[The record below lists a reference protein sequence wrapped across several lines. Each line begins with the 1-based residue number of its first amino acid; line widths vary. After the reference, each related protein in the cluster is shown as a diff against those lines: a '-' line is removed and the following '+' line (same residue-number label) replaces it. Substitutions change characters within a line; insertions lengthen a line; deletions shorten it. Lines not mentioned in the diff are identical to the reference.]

1 LSIEVRK
8 KDNLSTSTN
17 HVFNLCCS
25 TI

>member
-8 KDNLSTSTN
+8 KDNLSTSTG